1 MRKALLLFLIFL
13 GSCVAPPAK
22 SDRPSVLVTI
32 PPYAYFV
39 QQIAGNAVEIQIFV
53 PAGANPHDYEPTPK
67 QVEKFLEAKLWLRY
81 GEPGEQKILPF
92 IRENHIKDFDLSEG
106 IPLLSSTEHACDH
119 HHEGK
124 DLHFWLDPSIALK
137 QSKEI
142 TEQLSRTWPE
152 HQEQFEKN
160 YEHLAGRLEALDHVI
175 KTKLKPFKNTYL
187 LLSHPALGYY
197 CKRYGLHQ
205 LSVECEG
212 KDPLPQQVAR
222 IVQEAQDKH
231 VKVIYISPQHN
242 NKGAT
247 LIAEKLRLPLY
258 PIDPYARDYFKM
270 MNEITDSIVT
280 YYEPTTT

>member
-1 MRKALLLFLIFL
+1 MKKALLLFLIFL
-13 GSCVAPPAK
+13 GSCFAPSKK
-22 SDRPSVLVTI
+22 SSEPTVLVTI

-39 QQIAGNAVEIQIFV
+39 QQIAGDTFDIQIFV

-67 QVEKFLEAKLWLRY
+67 QMEKFLEAKLWFRY

-92 IRENHIKDFDLSEG
+92 VHKNHIKDFDLSQG
-106 IPLLSSTEHACDH
+106 IHLLSSTEHSCGH

-142 TEQLSRTWPE
+142 AEQLSLTWPE
-152 HQEQFEKN
+152 HQKQFKENFEK
-160 YEHLAGRLEALDHVI
+160 LALRLKTLDHEI
-175 KTKLKPFKNTYL
+175 ETKLKPFKKTYL
-187 LLSHPALGYY
+187 LLSHPSLGYY

-212 KDPLPQQVAR
+212 KEPLPQQVAR
-222 IVQEAQDKH
+222 IVQEAQENH

-242 NKGAT
+242 NKGAI
-247 LIAEKLRLPLY
+247 LIAEKLHLPLY
-258 PIDPYARDYFKM
+258 QIDPYARDYFKM
-270 MNEITDSIVT
+270 MNDLTESIVK
-280 YYEPTTT
+280 YYQPIP